1 MTKNEMI
8 KIIMSE
14 GYNAHD
20 AEKLYGE
27 MKLWQSIATPAAIKK
42 CCHVDKHLDNYVKE
56 YMKAYFAKK
65 LEWFII
71 QIQNLQFKC

>member
-1 MTKNEMI
+1 MC
-8 KIIMSE
+8 E

-27 MKLWQSIATPAAIKK
+27 MKPWQSIATPAAIKK
-42 CCHVDKHLDNYVKE
+42 CCHVDKHLDDYVKE
-56 YMKAYFAKK
+56 DMKAYFAKK
-65 LEWFII
+65 LEWFIN